1 MTIFWVYI
9 LFPGQS
15 ILYMKRRQV
24 RMERSLYSVSDLCTL
39 CGITR
44 KTLFYYDRIGLLKP
58 AARTGSQNFKM
69 YAEEQVS
76 RLMEIRQYRDAGL
89 NLSEIRQILDDPDAE
104 RDRILKG
111 AMKRLEKELREKED
125 HIRSLKQLME

>member
-24 RMERSLYSVSDLCTL
+24 RMERNLYSVSDLCAL

-58 AARTGSQNFKM
+58 ALRTGSQNFKM

-76 RLMEIRQYRDAGL
+76 RLRQIRQYRDAGL
-89 NLSEIRQILDDPDAE
+89 NLSEIRRILDDPDTE
-104 RDRILKG
+104 PDRVLKD

-125 HIRSLKQLME
+125 QIRALKQLMQ